1 MLGEPH
7 DLGAATGPQIGER
20 DELGVLGLLD
30 VRLDRPPMGAA
41 VRMPQS
47 LVHPLDHVVR
57 ERVAELVGVHVGL
70 GGGVA
75 HEIRQEAL
83 DQTVLADD
91 ALGPLDPGRRQDR
104 LLVLTPLDEPF
115 GLEALQHLP
124 GRCAGDAEHL
134 GDARGDRIRRRR
146 RPVFADR
153 EREKVD
159 RLEILVDRMPL
170 PVRHDFASRLTFPIG
185 CHYSAGLV

>member
-1 MLGEPH
+1 VLGEPH
-7 DLGAATGPQIGER
+7 DLGAATRAQIGKG
-20 DELGVLGLLD
+20 DELCVLGLLD
-30 VRLDRPPMGAA
+30 VRLDRPSMGAA
-41 VRMPQS
+41 VGMPQS

-57 ERVAELVGVHVGL
+57 ERVAELVGMHVGL

-91 ALGPLDPGRRQDR
+91 PLGPLDPGRRQDR
-104 LLVLTPLDEPF
+104 LLVLAPLDEPF

-124 GRCAGDAEHL
+124 GRCPGDAEHL
-134 GDARGDRIRRRR
+134 GNPRGDRIRRRR

-153 EREKVD
+153 EGQKVD
-159 RLEILVDRMPL
+159 RLEVLVDRMSL
-170 PVRHDFASRLTFPIG
+170 PVRHDSPPD
-185 CHYSAGLV
+185 